1 MYKEKI
7 SPVLDIYSHEIM
19 SNELEYCIG
28 TLNYAIKV
36 NIKVL
41 CVLNIRIWLSVFLPR
56 YEYKPLWEVEK
67 NTPTSIS
74 LARLIYCIKVMWTL
88 LDCLSNIKVQG

>member
-7 SPVLDIYSHEIM
+7 SPVLDIYTHKIT
-19 SNELEYCIG
+19 SNELEYRIG
-28 TLNYAIKV
+28 TLDYAIKV

-41 CVLNIRIWLSVFLPR
+41 RVLNIRIWLSVLLPR

-67 NTPTSIS
+67 NTT
-74 LARLIYCIKVMWTL
+74 RLQ
-88 LDCLSNIKVQG
+88 SASQGSFIV